1 MMEIGDCFCDENFI
15 YIIKE
20 DHINYKLVR
29 VYDKEVCR
37 LVGFSLEQNNTFRNM
52 RKLSQLEKELM

>member
-1 MMEIGDCFCDENFI
+1 MEIGDCFCDEIFI

-29 VYDKEVCR
+29 IYDMEVCR
-37 LVGFSLEQNNTFRNM
+37 LVGYSLEQNNTLKNM
-52 RKLSQLEKELM
+52 RKLSQLEKELL

>member
-1 MMEIGDCFCDENFI
+1 MEVGDCFCDEAYI

-29 VYDKEVCR
+29 VYDMEVCH
-37 LVGFSLEQNNTFRNM
+37 LVGYSLEQNSTLKNM